1 MKNQTPTYFQW
12 LLKEHK
18 FGKIKILLFLLG
30 VLQFIIFTDDV
41 FNEWYYGYMPIWPL
55 IFTYI
60 AMYGFTIAI
69 AYQPFNIYKKLVR
82 LDFFVCVKSKI

>member
-30 VLQFIIFTDDV
+30 VLQCIIFTDDV
-41 FNEWYYGYMPIWPL
+41 FNEWYY
-55 IFTYI
+55 
-60 AMYGFTIAI
+60 
-69 AYQPFNIYKKLVR
+69 KKMEN
-82 LDFFVCVKSKI
+82 